1 MRSRWSNPIH
11 IRAVIR
17 LSRRCKRTIRNALR
31 IQSKPILLRIVLS
44 GGQSTWND
52 FALMAV
58 AEPAEVFVGIVG
70 AGWL

>member
-11 IRAVIR
+11 IRAIIR
-17 LSRRCKRTIRNALR
+17 MSRRCKSTIRNTLR
-31 IQSKPILLRIVLS
+31 IQSEPILLWIVLS
-44 GGQSTWND
+44 GGQSTRND

-58 AEPAEVFVGIVG
+58 AEPAEVLVGVVG